1 MLAIHDLHIAF
12 GETDLLSIEHW
23 EIHPTQKIALV
34 GHNGCG
40 KSSLLKVLVGE
51 EHPRDGRRTTRNN
64 LRLGYLPQRAVSGST
79 RSVWEEVKSGMT
91 RILELEAHLNECEQ
105 NADTESGQIALIEAM
120 DAYRLAGGYNQE
132 ERIGSTLHG
141 LGFAREDWSKGCD
154 TFSGGWQMRIALAKL
169 LLSDPDL
176 AILDE
181 PTNHLDT
188 PTKEW
193 LAHHL
198 NSVQYAILV
207 VSHDH
212 PFLDAFA
219 SHIVEIRSKQLHR
232 YTGNYT
238 QFLRQRDERMMH
250 EQLAYERNVAK
261 AAHLQSYIDRFGAKA
276 TKAKQAQSRKKQ
288 LAKID
293 LSGAPDQ
300 EIRRSTLRFH
310 EATASDFI
318 PFELRNANVGWPE
331 QPSLFNNVNLIL
343 ERGMKMVIVGPNG
356 CGKSSLMKTLA
367 GDLQL
372 HAGQRRVGERIR
384 LGIYAQDLAQHLP
397 LDQHPVQYIHDRC
410 PTIGETEIR
419 KVLGALGLQSDSHT
433 REIGKLSGGEK
444 SRVVLAELSL
454 NQYNVLFLDE
464 PTNHLDTASAEAVA
478 TALQNF
484 EGPVLSISHD
494 ANFIEQVATHV
505 VRCVGDQ
512 IEVHAGF
519 RPDLLEIVETT
530 THSVVKSAAADDHKA
545 RKKRRNQRRKLER
558 EYQDLEENIET
569 LEGSIEQ
576 MDADMFTVGTDLTKL
591 KELTDQKIQAESDL
605 EAMMERWEELAELL
619 EEMGD
624 EES

>member
-12 GETDLLSIEHW
+12 GETDLLSVDHW
-23 EIHPTQKIALV
+23 EIHPNQKIALV

-51 EHPRDGRRTTRNN
+51 ALPRDGRLSQRKDFQ
-64 LRLGYLPQRAVSGST
+64 LGYLPQKAVSGST

-91 RILELEAHLNECEQ
+91 RLLKLEAHLKQCEQ
-105 NADTESGQIALIEAM
+105 NVDTEAGQVALIEAM
-120 DAYRLAGGYNQE
+120 DAYRLAGGYQQE

-141 LGFAREDWSKGCD
+141 LGFAREDWHNGCD

-176 AILDE
+176 AVLDE
-181 PTNHLDT
+181 PTNHLDH

-198 NSVQYAILV
+198 SSVHYAILV

-212 PFLDAFA
+212 TFLDAFA
-219 SHIVEIRSKQLHR
+219 SHIMEIRNKQLHR

-238 QFLRQRDERMMH
+238 QFLRQREERITLEQQTH
-250 EQLAYERNVAK
+250 EKNLAK

-288 LAKID
+288 LDKID
-293 LSGAPDQ
+293 LSNAPQ
-300 EIRRSTLRFH
+300 RETRRSTLRFH
-310 EATASDFI
+310 EAAPSDFI
-318 PFELRNANVGWPE
+318 PFELRQASIGWPNH
-331 QPSLFNNVNLIL
+331 PSLFENVNLIL
-343 ERGMKMVIVGPNG
+343 ERGMKMIIVGANG
-356 CGKSSLMKTLA
+356 CGKSTLMKSLA

-372 HAGQRRVGERIR
+372 HAGQRKVGERIR

-397 LDQHPVQYIHDRC
+397 LDEDPVRYIHNRC
-410 PTIGETEIR
+410 PTIGETDIR
-419 KVLGALGLQSDSHT
+419 KTLGALGLQTDSHT
-433 REIGKLSGGEK
+433 RVIEKLSGGEK

-478 TALQNF
+478 QAILNF
-484 EGPVLSISHD
+484 EGAVLAISHD
-494 ANFIEQVATHV
+494 AKFVETVATHIV
-505 VRCVGDQ
+505 QCIDNK

-519 RPDLLEIVETT
+519 DAKLLDIQQSAKAAKAKSDNAQAHKERKQQRNRINRMKRDYAELEERIMELEEEIESIDGQMFEVA
-530 THSVVKSAAADDHKA
+530 SDAAALQALVDKKA
-545 RKKRRNQRRKLER
+545 QLEA
-558 EYQDLEENIET
+558 DLENAM
-569 LEGSIEQ
+569 EQ
-576 MDADMFTVGTDLTKL
+576 WEQLG
-591 KELTDQKIQAESDL
+591 
-605 EAMMERWEELAELL
+605 EELAEW
-619 EEMGD
+619 ED
-624 EES
+624 